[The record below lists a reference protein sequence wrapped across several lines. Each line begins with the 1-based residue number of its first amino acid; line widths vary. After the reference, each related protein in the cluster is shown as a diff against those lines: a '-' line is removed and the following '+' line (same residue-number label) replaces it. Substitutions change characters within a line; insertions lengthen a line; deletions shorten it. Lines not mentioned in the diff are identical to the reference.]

1 MNVVIYGAGSI
12 GNHLAYGCRNK
23 GWDVLICDIDAEALE
38 RTKQDIYP
46 ARYGKW
52 DDQIRLAT
60 SEKLPDETFD
70 LAIIGTPP
78 DSHLEIARSLLHN
91 RPPKILLIE
100 KPVCTPSLEGA
111 QEVSDMAKAA
121 GTFACVGYNHTL
133 TANTVFAERQLAE
146 SVIGKPLT
154 ISARFREHWGGIF
167 RAHPWLNGPQDTY
180 LGFWQRGG
188 GACGEHSHAINIWQ
202 HFAHICGM
210 GRIREVS
217 AKLDI
222 VQEES
227 GANYDRICLI
237 HVITEH
243 GFVGD
248 IAQDV
253 VTEPA
258 QKTVRIQGD
267 QGFLEWYCNFASG
280 QDAVLWSDGKNP
292 LQKDILEKT
301 RPDDFKGEIDH
312 IEQILQNAGS
322 EGVMEGYIHSPI
334 ALERGLDT
342 MLVVAAAHLSHQEKR
357 TVKINY
363 EAGYRSEALE
373 LC

>member
-1 MNVVIYGAGSI
+1 
-12 GNHLAYGCRNK
+12 
-23 GWDVLICDIDAEALE
+23 
-38 RTKQDIYP
+38 
-46 ARYGKW
+46 
-52 DDQIRLAT
+52 
-60 SEKLPDETFD
+60 
-70 LAIIGTPP
+70 
-78 DSHLEIARSLLHN
+78 
-91 RPPKILLIE
+91 
-100 KPVCTPSLEGA
+100 
-111 QEVSDMAKAA
+111 MAKAA

-133 TANTVFAERQLAE
+133 TANTVLADRQLAE
-146 SVIGKPLT
+146 SVIGTPIT

-188 GACGEHSHAINIWQ
+188 GACGEHSHAINLWQ
-202 HFAHICGM
+202 HFASMCGM

-258 QKTVRIQGD
+258 QKVVRIQGN

-280 QDAVLWSDGKNP
+280 QDAVLWSDGNHP
-292 LQKDILEKT
+292 PQKEIIEKT

-312 IEQILQNAGS
+312 IEQILQRS
-322 EGVMEGYIHSPI
+322 RPESVIEEYTRSPI

-342 MLVVAAAHLSHQEKR
+342 MLVVAAVHLSHQEKKA
-357 TVKINY
+357 VKINY
-363 EAGYRSEALE
+363 EAGYRREALE